1 MANEKTNRPQSP
13 EETAKAIQQEAMEQA
28 MEQAQAM
35 FGNIPGFQ
43 MPNLAEAQEQLM
55 KDMGAIPGVAEAQA
69 YQAEMMK
76 QVGMDPEAMRQTYQ
90 QNLANAQQMMAQAM
104 EGIPEGSYTGEEF
117 LGLGSDADW
126 VVTRKA
132 DGKLTPEQNRLLA
145 FGAPLC
151 VYNDDYVDSLESTT
165 DAETLK
171 EMLEEWWGVT
181 DKKTVLEII
190 DWLLNEGQHA
200 NADLA
205 LTEIKKRGL
214 DAITEEEKGDEDSKI
229 GDAFT
234 IAEFVTD
241 VNESTVEELPGTVLG
256 WDLVRAVNVAR
267 WAYLCDYIN
276 ENEMWKKI
284 EAIVDIAKKTFNSW
298 EEYGLSF
305 AVGRGVWRGDTDD
318 YETADEVIAALSRQ
332 EESPWKEFEW

>member
-1 MANEKTNRPQSP
+1 MTKDKTKLPLNP
-13 EETAKAIQQEAMEQA
+13 EGKAKAIQQEAMEQA
-28 MEQAQAM
+28 MAQAM

-76 QVGMDPEAMRQTYQ
+76 QAVMNPEAMQQAYQ
-90 QNLANAQQMMAQAM
+90 QNLANAQQTMSQAM
-104 EGIPEGSYTGEEF
+104 GGSDAIEEF
-117 LGLGSDADW
+117 LGFGSDVDW

-132 DGKLTPEQNRLLA
+132 DGKLTPAQNRLLA

-151 VYNDDYVDSLESTT
+151 VYDDDYVDSLESTT
-165 DAETLK
+165 DTETLK
-171 EMLEEWWGVT
+171 AMLKEWWDVT
-181 DKKTVLEII
+181 DKKTVLETI

-200 NADLA
+200 DADVALA
-205 LTEIKKRGL
+205 EIKKRGL

-229 GDAFT
+229 CDVFT
-234 IAEFVTD
+234 IAEFLTD
-241 VNESTVEELPGTVLG
+241 VNESTVEELPVTVLG

-276 ENEMWKKI
+276 ESEMWKEI
-284 EAIVDIAKKTFNSW
+284 EAAVDIAKKTFNSW

-318 YETADEVIAALSRQ
+318 YETAEEVIAVLTRQ
-332 EESPWKEFEW
+332 EESPWKEFVW